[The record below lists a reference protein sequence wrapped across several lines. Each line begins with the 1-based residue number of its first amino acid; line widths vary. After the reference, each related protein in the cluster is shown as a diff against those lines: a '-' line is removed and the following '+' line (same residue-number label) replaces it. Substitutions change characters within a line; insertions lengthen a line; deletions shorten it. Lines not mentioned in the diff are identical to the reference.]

1 MHTEIKKGKGS
12 EVYGLADREIVA
24 EKNTE
29 ENSLEIRETEEGQNI
44 REESGVR
51 IYDILPSSPILYLL
65 LLAVSYNSKERKIPL
80 TGRKRRLSDRH
91 KEITCSY
98 CGHQYE
104 IRQDDLRSGDKISI
118 RFTDYKHIY
127 GKAVKKCLVFLLSE
141 YNRQN
146 FSSQIGFSL
155 CILVD
160 RGMYSS
166 IDNARRGLKS
176 ALESLG
182 KIKIRGTIAQGPKLI
197 IEQREFAALISGFS
211 ITNNYVQISVNEDL
225 NKEFIAPYYAL
236 LPEFSYSLSS
246 GKAFDLCVYIFLQA
260 RQNTKAIKA
269 GGGFNISLRK
279 ISELLA
285 LPRRDDIKNKRNWKP
300 KQYVVEPILQAVRDI
315 SDAAQ
320 RAGFMDLKLEIIGN
334 PNFRDVNDFLSGYL
348 RVSLSGEIYDKL
360 CVLAMKKEEK
370 VKQIVERN
378 RSKSKKQTPDKT

>member
-1 MHTEIKKGKGS
+1 MHKEIKKGKGS
-12 EVYGLADREIVA
+12 EVYGLDDREIVA

-44 REESGVR
+44 REESGFR

-80 TGRKRRLSDRH
+80 TGSKRRLSDRH
-91 KEITCSY
+91 KKISCSCY
-98 CGHQYE
+98 DDEYKIC
-104 IRQDDLRSGDKISI
+104 QDDLSTGDKISI
-118 RFTDYKHIY
+118 RFTDYKHIS

-182 KIKIRGTIAQGPKLI
+182 KIKICGTIAQGPKLI

-300 KQYVVEPILQAVRDI
+300 KQYVVKPILQAVRDI

-334 PNFRDVNDFLSGYL
+334 PDFRDVNDFLSGYL

-378 RSKSKKQTPDKT
+378 RSKKKETNAR

>member
-1 MHTEIKKGKGS
+1 MHKEIKKGKGS
-12 EVYGLADREIVA
+12 EVYGLDDREIVA

-44 REESGVR
+44 REESGFR

-80 TGRKRRLSDRH
+80 TGSKRRLSDRH
-91 KEITCSY
+91 KKISCSCY
-98 CGHQYE
+98 DDEYKIC
-104 IRQDDLRSGDKISI
+104 QDDLSTGDKISI
-118 RFTDYKHIY
+118 RFTDYKHIS

-182 KIKIRGTIAQGPKLI
+182 KIKICGTIAQGPKLI

-246 GKAFDLCVYIFLQA
+246 GNAVDLCVYIFLQA

-300 KQYVVEPILQAVRDI
+300 KQYVVKPILQAVRDI

-334 PNFRDVNDFLSGYL
+334 PDFRDVNDFLSGYL

-378 RSKSKKQTPDKT
+378 RSKKKETNAR

>member
-1 MHTEIKKGKGS
+1 MHTEFKKGKGT

-24 EKNTE
+24 VKKTV
-29 ENSLEIRETEEGQNI
+29 ENSVEIREIEESQNI
-44 REESGVR
+44 REESGIR

-65 LLAVSYNSKERKIPL
+65 ILAVSYNSKQRDIPL
-80 TGRKRRLSDRH
+80 TEGKRRLSDRH
-91 KEITCSY
+91 KKISCSY
-98 CGHQYE
+98 YGDKYE
-104 IRQDDLRSGDKISI
+104 ICQEDLRSGDEI
-118 RFTDYKHIY
+118 RIQFTEYNHIY
-127 GKAVKKCLVFLLSE
+127 GKAVKKCLFFLLSE

-146 FSSQIGFSL
+146 FRSQIGFSL
-155 CILVD
+155 CTLVD

-176 ALESLG
+176 VLESLR
-182 KIKIRGTIAQGPKLI
+182 KIKICGTIAQGPKLK

-246 GKAFDLCVYIFLQA
+246 GNAVDLCVYIFLQA

-269 GGGFNISLRK
+269 DGGFNISLRK

-285 LPRRDDIKNKRNWKP
+285 LPRRDDIENKRNWKP
-300 KQYVVEPILQAVRDI
+300 KQYVVKPILQAVRDI

-320 RAGFMDLKLEIIGN
+320 RVGFMDLKLKIIGN
-334 PNFRDVNDFLSGYL
+334 PNFGDVNDFLSGYL
-348 RVSLSGEIYDKL
+348 KVSLSGEIYDKL
-360 CVLAMKKEEK
+360 CVLATKKEEK

-378 RSKSKKQTPDKT
+378 RSKKKEPNAR